1 MVGAHQFDYVVVM
14 SSGTPRSIRFDQRV
28 SDRLASYVAGHPGW
42 SGSSA
47 ANRFVDEALRME
59 DHPGVIFRD
68 GPTGRRAVLIGGPDV
83 REVIRAVRSARVS
96 EPDLSAAEIVSLI
109 SANTGVPARLIDT
122 AIRYWAAFPDEIDTW
137 IDEVESFEEQQLQA
151 WERRQDLLAR

>member
-1 MVGAHQFDYVVVM
+1 M

-28 SDRLASYVAGHPGW
+28 SDRLASYVASHPGW

-83 REVIRAVRSARVS
+83 REVIRAVRSARGS
-96 EPDLSAAEIVSLI
+96 EPGLGAEEIVSLV
-109 SANTGVPARLIDT
+109 AAGTGVPARLVDI
-122 AIRYWAAFPDEIDTW
+122 AIRYWAAYPDEIDTW
-137 IDEVESFEEQQLQA
+137 IAEVEVFEEQQLQA
-151 WERRQDLLAR
+151 WERRQQLLAQ

>member
-1 MVGAHQFDYVVVM
+1 M
-14 SSGTPRSIRFDQRV
+14 SSGSPRSIRFDERV
-28 SDRLASYVAGHPGW
+28 SDRLTSYVASHPGW

-83 REVIRAVRSARVS
+83 REVIRAVKSARAA
-96 EPDLSAAEIVSLI
+96 EPDLDSDEIVALVST
-109 SANTGVPARLIDT
+109 NTGVPGRLADT
-122 AIRYWAAFPDEIDTW
+122 AIRYWAAYPDEIDSW
-137 IDEVESFEEQQLQA
+137 IEEVESFEEQALLA
-151 WERRQDLLAR
+151 WERRQVLLAR